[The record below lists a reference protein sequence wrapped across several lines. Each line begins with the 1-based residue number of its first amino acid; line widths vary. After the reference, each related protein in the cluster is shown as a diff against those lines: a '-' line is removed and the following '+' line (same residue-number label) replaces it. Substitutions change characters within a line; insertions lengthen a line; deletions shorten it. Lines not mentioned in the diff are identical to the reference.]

1 MELNG
6 GEVGVTEQERGGR
19 HSKKALVKLVEWTAE
34 AKTGT
39 DDRSLHLYTHVV
51 CAVCVCVYNTECTN
65 CLN

>member
-1 MELNG
+1 M
-6 GEVGVTEQERGGR
+6 TEQERGGSWSRR

-51 CAVCVCVYNTECTN
+51 CAVCVCTIQSV
-65 CLN
+65 LIA